1 MHRRQLLISAAAGL
15 LGWSLRPQRVL
26 ASPAAILE
34 LKLCWVKADGDGTTV
49 QLVLNVCARSTR
61 THPLTGE
68 EEEVLVRSTRRTFT
82 RSFGVRRTPAQCMAL
97 LRQFLIEKAQEDGH
111 EIYQ

>member
-1 MHRRQLLISAAAGL
+1 MNRRQLLIRAVAGL
-15 LGWSLRPQRVL
+15 LGWSLQPQRAW

-34 LKLCWVKADGDGTTV
+34 LKLCWVKSDADGTTV
-49 QLVLNVCARSTR
+49 QLALNVCARAMR
-61 THPLTGE
+61 TDPLTGE

-82 RSFGVRRTPAQCMAL
+82 RSFGVRRTPAQCVAL
-97 LRQFLIEKAQEDGH
+97 LRQFLVEKAQEDGH